1 MKLPFFQVDA
11 FTSRIFGGN
20 PAGVCPL
27 ESWLDY
33 DVMQAIAAENNLAE
47 TAFFVA
53 GPDRYHLRWF
63 TPTVEMDLCGHATL
77 ASAWVLFEK
86 LGIEADAVSFD
97 TRSGVLAVRRD
108 GALLSMDFPSRP
120 GAPSK
125 APEGLMAGLGL
136 KAAEIPAEIFKA
148 RDYLVV
154 LESETAVRAVEP
166 DFHELMKVDCTGI
179 IVTGPGKD
187 ADFVSRFF
195 APRMGVPEDPV
206 TGSSHCTLIPYWAQ
220 RLGKAKLRAHQV
232 SARGGELFCENLG
245 ARVSIGGHAVLYL
258 EGSIYTG

>member
-27 ESWLDY
+27 DSWLDY

-53 GPDRYHLRWF
+53 GPDRFHLRWF
-63 TPTVEMDLCGHATL
+63 TPTAEVDLCGHATL

-86 LGIEADAVSFD
+86 LGLETDSVSFD
-97 TRSGVLAVRRD
+97 TRSGVLTVKKDSER
-108 GALLSMDFPSRP
+108 LSMDFPSRAGEP
-120 GAPSK
+120 AS
-125 APEGLMAGLGL
+125 APEALLKGLGI
-136 KAAEIPAEIFKA
+136 KPAEVLKA

-154 LESETAVRAVEP
+154 LESEDAVRTVQP
-166 DFHELMKVDCTGI
+166 DFSELMKVDTFGI
-179 IVTGPGKD
+179 IVSGPGNK

-195 APRMGVPEDPV
+195 APRMGVAEDPV
-206 TGSSHCTLIPYWAQ
+206 TGSSHCTLVPYWAR
-220 RLGKAKLRAHQV
+220 RLGKGKLTAHQV
-232 SARGGELFCENLG
+232 SARGGELFCEDLG
-245 ARVSIGGHAVLYL
+245 ARVAIAGQAALYL
-258 EGSIYTG
+258 EGSIHTG

>member
-1 MKLPFFQVDA
+1 MKLPYFQVDA
-11 FTSRIFGGN
+11 FTNRVFGGN

-33 DVMQAIAAENNLAE
+33 DVMQNIAAENNLAE

-53 GPDRYHLRWF
+53 GPDRFHLRWF

-86 LGIEADAVSFD
+86 LGVPADSVSFD
-97 TRSGVLAVRRD
+97 TRSGVLTVTKED
-108 GALLSMDFPSRP
+108 ALLSMNFPSRAGTP
-120 GAPSK
+120 AEAP
-125 APEGLMAGLGL
+125 AALLAGLEM
-136 KAAEIPAEIFKA
+136 KSAKVFKA
-148 RDYLVV
+148 RDYMVV
-154 LESETAVRAVEP
+154 LESEAAVRAVRP
-166 DFHELMKVDCTGI
+166 DFAELMKLDCTGI

-220 RLGKAKLRAHQV
+220 RLGKTRLKAHQV
-232 SARGGELFCENLG
+232 SARGGELQCEDLG
-245 ARVSIGGHAVLYL
+245 ARVSIGGKAALYL
-258 EGSIYTG
+258 EGSIYTS

>member
-1 MKLPFFQVDA
+1 MKLPLYQVDA
-11 FTSRIFGGN
+11 FSSRIFGGN

-27 ESWLDY
+27 QSWLDY
-33 DVMQAIAAENNLAE
+33 DVMQSIAAENNLAE

-63 TPTVEMDLCGHATL
+63 TPTSEVDLCGHATL

-86 LGIEADAVSFD
+86 LGVTASEVSFD
-97 TRSGVLAVRRD
+97 TRSGVLTVRRD
-108 GALLSMDFPSRP
+108 GPLLSMDFPSRA
-120 GAPSK
+120 GESCDAP
-125 APEGLMAGLGL
+125 AALLAGLGL
-136 KAAEIPAEIFKA
+136 RSAEVLKA

-154 LESETAVRAVEP
+154 LESEDAVRAVKP
-166 DFHELMKVDCTGI
+166 DFAKLMEVDTFGI
-179 IVTGPGKD
+179 IVTGPGRQ

-206 TGSSHCTLIPYWAQ
+206 TGSSHCTLIPYWAG
-220 RLGKAKLRAHQV
+220 RLGKPKLKAHQA

-245 ARVSIGGHAVLYL
+245 ARVSIAGHAVLYL
-258 EGSIYTG
+258 EGSIYIP

>member
-1 MKLPFFQVDA
+1 MKLPLFQVDA
-11 FTSRIFGGN
+11 FTNRVFGGN

-53 GPDRYHLRWF
+53 GPDRFHLRWF

-86 LGIEADAVSFD
+86 LGVHTDLVAFD
-97 TRSGVLAVRRD
+97 TRSGVLTVTKAGEV
-108 GALLSMDFPSRP
+108 LSMDFPSRAGEP
-120 GAPSK
+120 VPAP
-125 APEGLMAGLGL
+125 AELLAGL
-136 KAAEIPAEIFKA
+136 KIKPAEVLKS

-154 LESETAVRAVEP
+154 LESEAAVRAVHP
-166 DFHELMKVDCTGI
+166 DFAELIKVDCTGV
-179 IVTGPGKD
+179 IVTGPGND

-206 TGSSHCTLIPYWAQ
+206 TVSSHCTLIPYWAR
-220 RLGKAKLRAHQV
+220 RLGKSKLKAHQV
-232 SARGGELFCENLG
+232 SPRGGELRCEDLG
-245 ARVSIGGHAVLYL
+245 ARVSIGGQARLYL
-258 EGSIYTG
+258 EGSIYTD

>member
-1 MKLPFFQVDA
+1 MKLPFYQVDA
-11 FTSRIFGGN
+11 FTNRVFGGN

-33 DVMQAIAAENNLAE
+33 DLMQAIAAENNLAE

-53 GPDRYHLRWF
+53 GPDRFHLRWF

-86 LGIEADAVSFD
+86 LGVATASVGFD
-97 TRSGVLAVRRD
+97 TRSGVLTVTKA
-108 GALLSMDFPSRP
+108 GALLSMDFPSRAGEP
-120 GAPSK
+120 VPAP
-125 APEGLMAGLGL
+125 AELLAGL
-136 KAAEIPAEIFKA
+136 KIKPAEVFKA

-154 LESETAVRAVEP
+154 LESEAAVRALQP
-166 DFHELMKVDCTGI
+166 DFAELVKLDCTGI
-179 IVTGPGKD
+179 IVTGPGQS

-206 TGSSHCTLIPYWAQ
+206 TGSSHCTLIPYWAK
-220 RLGKAKLRAHQV
+220 RLGKTRLKAHQV
-232 SARGGELFCENLG
+232 SARGGELHCEDLG
-245 ARVSIGGHAVLYL
+245 ARVSIGGEARLYL
-258 EGSIYTG
+258 EGSIHTD

>member
-11 FTSRIFGGN
+11 FTNRVFGGN

-33 DVMQAIAAENNLAE
+33 DVMQSIAAENNLAE

-53 GPDRYHLRWF
+53 GPDRFHLRWF
-63 TPTVEMDLCGHATL
+63 TPQVEMDLCGHATL

-86 LGIEADAVSFD
+86 LGIRAEEVSFD
-97 TRSGVLAVRRD
+97 TRSGVLTVKKEA
-108 GALLSMDFPSRP
+108 ALLSMNFPSRA
-120 GAPSK
+120 GAPAGVPK
-125 APEGLMAGLGL
+125 ALAAGL
-136 KAAEIPAEIFKA
+136 KIKPAEVLKA
-148 RDYLVV
+148 RDYMVV
-154 LESETAVRAVEP
+154 LESEAAVRALAP
-166 DFHELMKVDCTGI
+166 DFTELIKLDCTGI

-206 TGSSHCTLIPYWAQ
+206 TGSSHCTLIPYWAK
-220 RLGKAKLRAHQV
+220 RLGKTRLTAHQV
-232 SARGGELFCENLG
+232 STRGGELFCEDLG
-245 ARVSIGGHAVLYL
+245 ARVSIAGQAALYL
-258 EGSIYTG
+258 EGTIFTG

>member
-1 MKLPFFQVDA
+1 MKLPYFQVDA
-11 FTSRIFGGN
+11 FTNRVFGGN

-27 ESWLDY
+27 DRWLDY
-33 DVMQAIAAENNLAE
+33 DVIQNIAAENNLAE

-53 GPDRYHLRWF
+53 GPDRFHLRWF

-86 LGIEADAVSFD
+86 LGVRANSVSFD
-97 TRSGVLAVRRD
+97 TRSGVLTVTKA
-108 GALLSMDFPSRP
+108 GTLLSMDFPSRAGTP
-120 GAPSK
+120 TEAPV
-125 APEGLMAGLGL
+125 ALLAGLKVKL
-136 KAAEIPAEIFKA
+136 AEVTGVLKA

-154 LESETAVRAVEP
+154 LESEAAVRALQP
-166 DFHELMKVDCTGI
+166 DFSELVKLDCTGI
-179 IVTGPGKD
+179 IATGPGHS

-220 RLGKAKLRAHQV
+220 RLGKTRLKAHQV
-232 SARGGELFCENLG
+232 SARGGELQCEDLG
-245 ARVSIGGHAVLYL
+245 ARVSIGGEAALYL
-258 EGSIYTG
+258 EGSIYTS

>member
-11 FTSRIFGGN
+11 FTTRIFGGN

-27 ESWLDY
+27 DHWLDY

-53 GPDRYHLRWF
+53 GPDRFHLRWF

-86 LGIEADAVSFD
+86 LGVATDSVSFD
-97 TRSGVLAVRRD
+97 TRSGVLTVAKA
-108 GALLSMDFPSRP
+108 GELLSMDFPSRA
-120 GAPSK
+120 GAPAE
-125 APEGLMAGLGL
+125 APAALLAGL
-136 KAAEIPAEIFKA
+136 KSRPAQVLKA
-148 RDYLVV
+148 RDYLAVF
-154 LESETAVRAVEP
+154 ESEAAVRALQP
-166 DFHELMKVDCTGI
+166 DFAELIKLDCTGI
-179 IVTGPGKD
+179 IATGPGRD

-206 TGSSHCTLIPYWAQ
+206 TGSSHCTLIPYWAK
-220 RLGKAKLRAHQV
+220 RLGKTRLNAHQV
-232 SARGGELFCENLG
+232 SARGGELHCEDLG
-245 ARVSIGGHAVLYL
+245 ARVSIGGQARLYL
-258 EGSIYTG
+258 EGSIHTD

>member
-1 MKLPFFQVDA
+1 MKLPLFQVDA
-11 FTSRIFGGN
+11 FTNRVFGGN

-33 DVMQAIAAENNLAE
+33 DVMQAIAAENNVAE

-53 GPDRYHLRWF
+53 GPDRFHLRWF

-86 LGIEADAVSFD
+86 LGLKADVAAFD
-97 TRSGVLAVRRD
+97 TRSGILTVAKQ
-108 GALLSMDFPSRP
+108 GALLSMDFPSRAGEP
-120 GAPSK
+120 VDAPAS
-125 APEGLMAGLGL
+125 LLAGL
-136 KAAEIPAEIFKA
+136 KTKPAEVLKA

-154 LESETAVRAVEP
+154 LESEAAVRAVQP
-166 DFHELMKVDCTGI
+166 DFAELIKVDCTGI
-179 IVTGPGKD
+179 IVTGPGEE

-206 TGSSHCTLIPYWAQ
+206 TGSSHCTLIPYWAK
-220 RLGKAKLRAHQV
+220 RLGKSKLKAHQA
-232 SARGGELFCENLG
+232 SARGGELQCEDLG
-245 ARVSIGGHAVLYL
+245 ARVSIGGQARLYL
-258 EGSIYTG
+258 EGSIYTD

>member
-11 FTSRIFGGN
+11 FANRVFGGN

-27 ESWLDY
+27 DSWLDY

-63 TPTVEMDLCGHATL
+63 TPTTEVDLCGHATL

-86 LGIEADAVSFD
+86 LGISADEVAFD
-97 TRSGVLAVRRD
+97 TRSGVLVVKKDA
-108 GALLSMDFPSRP
+108 GLLSMNFPSRP
-120 GAPSK
+120 GAPAQ
-125 APEGLMAGLGL
+125 APAALIAGLACG
-136 KAAEIPAEIFKA
+136 KPAEVLKA
-148 RDYLVV
+148 RDYMVV
-154 LESETAVRAVEP
+154 LDSEDAVRALKP
-166 DFHELMKVDCTGI
+166 DFSGLAKVDTWGI
-179 IVTGPGKD
+179 IATAPGRD

-195 APRMGVPEDPV
+195 APGHGVPEDPV
-206 TGSSHCTLIPYWAQ
+206 TGSSHCTLVPYWAK
-220 RLGKAKLRAHQV
+220 RLGKARLTAHQV
-232 SARGGELFCENLG
+232 SARGGELFCEDLG
-245 ARVSIGGHAVLYL
+245 ARVSIAGRAALYL